1 MKATTLQYNR
11 LLIWFYLYFKNN
23 NGCFFYLFIYIQTKP
38 TWSMLT
44 PPQVATLL
52 KKFSLASVCKCPPCM
67 PALCLRPY
75 RMRVWF
81 KRKFRRWFDNF
92 VTGQVKITYE
102 TSPTFTRNFP
112 ALGMHASSTCLLV
125 HLILI
130 LLH

>member
-1 MKATTLQYNR
+1 
-11 LLIWFYLYFKNN
+11 
-23 NGCFFYLFIYIQTKP
+23 
-38 TWSMLT
+38 MLT

-102 TSPTFTRNFP
+102 TSQTFTRNFP

-130 LLH
+130 LLQLISVIFFPFKFWTKKFQMLVERSGQLQEFMHDYVS

>member
-1 MKATTLQYNR
+1 
-11 LLIWFYLYFKNN
+11 
-23 NGCFFYLFIYIQTKP
+23 
-38 TWSMLT
+38 MLT

-130 LLH
+130 LLQLISVIFFPFKFWTKKFQMLVERSGQLQEFMHNYVS